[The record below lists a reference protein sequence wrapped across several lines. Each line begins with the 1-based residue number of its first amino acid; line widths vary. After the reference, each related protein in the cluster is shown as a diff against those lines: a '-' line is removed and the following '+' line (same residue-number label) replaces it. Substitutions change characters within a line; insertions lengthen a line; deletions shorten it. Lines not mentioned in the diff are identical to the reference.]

1 MAWVVLRKEEVEQ
14 PTDKSEPSRPETVS
28 PDFQQPVELKNIQQ
42 LQHWVHHEKQLT
54 KKKCKNTL
62 QKCIDFSH
70 FHLWMWKSTI
80 HPKSKKGNFSFKTWP
95 VSHSESVHT
104 CVKSVCCCQ
113 YPLNILKSMTS
124 LPLLEYHFQLS
135 SDLSWEMKAISTTI
149 FLFLNI
155 TSFETEMCTKLVK
168 STKHHKRH
176 DPTLLAPPNPETATP
191 QTQTRIYFCLW
202 FFFSKSENRK
212 GE

>member
-80 HPKSKKGNFSFKTWP
+80 HPKSKKGNFSSKTWP
-95 VSHSESVHT
+95 VSYSESVHT

-149 FLFLNI
+149 FLFFKYHLIWNRNVYK
-155 TSFETEMCTKLVK
+155 TCQ
-168 STKHHKRH
+168 KHQ
-176 DPTLLAPPNPETATP
+176 TP
-191 QTQTRIYFCLW
+191 QTPWPHPAGSTKPWNCNSPDANPHLFLFVIL
-202 FFFSKSENRK
+202 FF
-212 GE
+212 